1 MAEEP
6 KEQMISIP
14 VKQYADYIMAMQ
26 KLIDIALVA
35 EQNSASGDTAFK
47 IVNSIRAMCRQS
59 FQKDKRDGE
68 EE

>member
-35 EQNSASGDTAFK
+35 EQNSASGDTAYK
-47 IVNSIRAMCRQS
+47 IVNSIRSMCRQS
-59 FQKDKRDGE
+59 FQKDKREGE

>member
-35 EQNSASGDTAFK
+35 EQNSASGDTAYK

>member
-1 MAEEP
+1 
-6 KEQMISIP
+6 
-14 VKQYADYIMAMQ
+14 MAMQ

-35 EQNSASGDTAFK
+35 EQNSASGDTAYK
-47 IVNSIRAMCRQS
+47 IVNSIRSMCRQS

>member
-1 MAEEP
+1 MTEEP

-35 EQNSASGDTAFK
+35 GQNTTSGDTAFK
-47 IVNSIRAMCRQS
+47 IVNSIRAMCKQS
-59 FQKDKRDGE
+59 FQKDEKDGE

>member
-35 EQNSASGDTAFK
+35 EQNSASGDTAYK
-47 IVNSIRAMCRQS
+47 IVNSIRSMCRQS

>member
-1 MAEEP
+1 MTEEP

-35 EQNSASGDTAFK
+35 SQNTSSGDTAFK
-47 IVNSIRAMCRQS
+47 IINSIRAMCKQS
-59 FQKDKRDGE
+59 FQKDEKDGDKE
-68 EE
+68 

>member
-1 MAEEP
+1 MTEEP

-35 EQNSASGDTAFK
+35 GQNTSSGDTAFK
-47 IVNSIRAMCRQS
+47 IVNSIRAMCKQS
-59 FQKDKRDGE
+59 FQKDEKDGE

>member
-1 MAEEP
+1 MTEEP

-35 EQNSASGDTAFK
+35 EQNTASGDTAFK
-47 IVNSIRAMCRQS
+47 IVNSIRAMCKQS
-59 FQKDKRDGE
+59 FQKDEEGGE
-68 EE
+68 KE

>member
-35 EQNSASGDTAFK
+35 EQNAASGDTAFK

-59 FQKDKRDGE
+59 FQKDNRDGE

>member
-1 MAEEP
+1 MTEEP

-35 EQNSASGDTAFK
+35 GQNSASGDTAFK
-47 IVNSIRAMCRQS
+47 IVQSIRAICAQPFS
-59 FQKDKRDGE
+59 KGDGE
-68 EE
+68 

>member
-1 MAEEP
+1 MTEEP

-35 EQNSASGDTAFK
+35 GQNTASGDTAFK
-47 IVNSIRAMCRQS
+47 IVNSIRAMCKQS
-59 FQKDKRDGE
+59 FQNEKDGDGE
-68 EE
+68 

>member
-35 EQNSASGDTAFK
+35 EQNSASGGTAYK
-47 IVNSIRAMCRQS
+47 IVNSIRSMCRQS